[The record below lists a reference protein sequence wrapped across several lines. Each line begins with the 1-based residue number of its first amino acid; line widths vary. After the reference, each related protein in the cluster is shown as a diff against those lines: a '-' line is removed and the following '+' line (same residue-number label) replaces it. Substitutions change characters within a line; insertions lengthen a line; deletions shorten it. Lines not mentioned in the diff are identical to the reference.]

1 LLKTSAIV
9 GGRRAAAGRQE
20 KSMSD
25 SVVPPSDGAAPAR
38 PIDLGFKLR
47 SGVFL
52 APFHPVDEDP
62 TLAIQR
68 DLELVAHLDALGF
81 DEAWIGEHHSA
92 GYEIIAS
99 PELFIAAAAERTR
112 RIRLGTG
119 VISLPYHHPLMV
131 ADRIIQL
138 DHMTRGRA
146 MFGFGPGLLPT
157 DAEMLGIDIVKQRE
171 RMAESLSA
179 VLRLIAGETVS
190 EQTEWYT
197 LRGARC
203 QLRPYTHPR
212 PEFAI
217 ASTIT
222 PSGAKL
228 AGQHDLGMLCVA
240 ATQVQA
246 YDALDTNWR
255 IACEAARAQG
265 RTMDRQA
272 LRLVG
277 PMHLAETREQAM
289 KDVQFGLRK
298 WIDYFGRVN
307 PTAGGDDLG
316 ARDPAQAVVD
326 SGRAVIGTPDD
337 AIRQI
342 ERLMRKSGGFGSFLL
357 LAHNWADFERTRKS
371 YELFARYVLPVFNR
385 ANDRRSA
392 SLTWYADNKKELMGK
407 AGKAIM
413 KTFEKHQGDIAR
425 VVAAKKAE
433 QAEAAA
439 TAAAT
444 AEPAAPA
451 PATEAEPD
459 KAAG

>member
-1 LLKTSAIV
+1 MADDVSASP
-9 GGRRAAAGRQE
+9 GAAAFE
-20 KSMSD
+20 
-25 SVVPPSDGAAPAR
+25 R
-38 PIDLGFKLR
+38 PIDQGFKLR
-47 SGVFL
+47 AGVFL

-62 TLAIQR
+62 TLAIHR
-68 DLELVAHLDALGF
+68 DLDLVAHLDALGF

-92 GYEIIAS
+92 GFEIIAS

-119 VISLPYHHPLMV
+119 VISLPYHNPMMV

-146 MFGFGPGLLPT
+146 MFGVGPGLLPT
-157 DAEMLGIDIVKQRE
+157 DAEMLGIEIAKQRE
-171 RMAESLSA
+171 RMAEALD
-179 VLRLIAGETVS
+179 VILRLIAGETVN

-197 LRGARC
+197 LKNARC

-228 AGQHDLGMLCVA
+228 AGKHDLGMLCVA
-240 ATQVQA
+240 ATQTQA

-255 IACEAARAQG
+255 IACEIAREHG
-265 RTMDRQA
+265 RTMERRA

-289 KDVQFGLRK
+289 KDVEFGLRK

-307 PTAGGDDLG
+307 PTAAGDDLV
-316 ARDPAQAVVD
+316 ARDPARAMVE
-326 SGRAVIGTPDD
+326 SGRAVIGTPED
-337 AIRQI
+337 AIAQLQ
-342 ERLMRKSGGFGSFLL
+342 RLTRKTGGFGTFLL
-357 LAHNWADFERTRKS
+357 LAHNWADFERTKKS
-371 YELFARYVLPVFNR
+371 YELFARHVLPAFNG
-385 ANDRRSA
+385 ANDWRNE
-392 SLTWYADNKKELMGK
+392 SLAFYSEHKQELMGK

-413 KTFEKHQGDIAR
+413 KTFEKHQGDIAKAL
-425 VVAAKKAE
+425 AAKKAE
-433 QAEAAA
+433 
-439 TAAAT
+439 
-444 AEPAAPA
+444 
-451 PATEAEPD
+451 
-459 KAAG
+459 KAAGAAEAVAQANAQAEVDTAEARDKAG